1 MTKNR
6 IEIGF
11 IASSVIFVVEERFRR
26 ARRSSR
32 STATPLSTCS
42 HPRVA
47 PRWLRV
53 VTDGIQSVSILGE
66 KFSSHPN
73 PTLILFTRSSDL
85 RSMNTIDFVLCRIRE
100 ELRVMEV
107 NSEQRAARFNI
118 DFDDCPVFDSYSDD
132 LDDGPVFDA
141 DPADLDDGWSTTLT
155 PMPMTS
161 TMAPTLQ
168 PL

>member
-1 MTKNR
+1 
-6 IEIGF
+6 
-11 IASSVIFVVEERFRR
+11 
-26 ARRSSR
+26 
-32 STATPLSTCS
+32 
-42 HPRVA
+42 
-47 PRWLRV
+47 
-53 VTDGIQSVSILGE
+53 
-66 KFSSHPN
+66 
-73 PTLILFTRSSDL
+73 
-85 RSMNTIDFVLCRIRE
+85 MNTIDFVLCRIRE